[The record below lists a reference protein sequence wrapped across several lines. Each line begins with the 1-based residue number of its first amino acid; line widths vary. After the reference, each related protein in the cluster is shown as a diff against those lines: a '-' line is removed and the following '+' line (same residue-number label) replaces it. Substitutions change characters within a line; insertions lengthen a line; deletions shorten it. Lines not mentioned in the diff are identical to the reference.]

1 MKCFTW
7 EEYFKCSYLIEAN
20 HNLNPNSQKAI
31 NDSLPLRKSKK
42 MSDKNKKQFGVWMDS
57 HQATIVG
64 RENVDSGEFVVLG
77 HANNAGPEGNSNENT
92 ANNHEIMLTQKFFKE
107 IASLMPNVDAI
118 HVSGTGQVQEQFIK
132 FLAETP
138 QYKNAVS
145 TESTSNKMS
154 DENFVAYVDKHFK

>member
-1 MKCFTW
+1 MKECIK
-7 EEYFKCSYLIEAN
+7 YPDLIEAN

-31 NDSLPLRKSKK
+31 NDSLSLRKSKK
-42 MSDKNKKQFGVWMDS
+42 MSDKNKKEFGVWMDS
-57 HQATIVG
+57 HQAIIVG
-64 RENVDSGEFVVLG
+64 RENVESGEFVVLG

-107 IASLMPNVDAI
+107 IVSLMPNVDAI

-132 FLAETP
+132 FLSETP